1 MRKENSRI
9 RDMSG
14 PFALSRRT
22 GMTKPAAFF
31 LLSAFLAPSILGDC
45 TCHQPEK
52 GDTTRQGANQFV
64 IYVEKESYRQIEGIV
79 EMDDDRAIENA
90 LVEVFDHP
98 DYLLDENPLKN
109 HPDQKRLS
117 ACRTAVDG
125 KFCFRALPSGKYEL
139 RSSLDGGWNTTH
151 IYVVVDKRAHQTKKI
166 KVVMSVGT

>member
-1 MRKENSRI
+1 MRKETSKI
-9 RDMSG
+9 RETSG
-14 PFALSRRT
+14 PFVPSQRT
-22 GMTKPAAFF
+22 GVTKPVVFF

-45 TCHQPEK
+45 KCHHPEK

-64 IYVEKESYRQIEGIV
+64 IYVEKESYRQLEGTV
-79 EMDDDRAIENA
+79 ETNYDRAIENA

-109 HPDQKRLS
+109 HPDQKRLA

-151 IYVVVDKRAHQTKKI
+151 IYVVVDKRSHQTKKI
-166 KVVMSVGT
+166 KVVMSVGI